1 MKHIFS
7 IAFVIFFSACSSM
20 YYGAWEKFGV
30 EKKDIL
36 KRRVVSARDAQEDS
50 RGEFK
55 DALTRLREAYPLKET
70 ELSKVYEKLKSS
82 YESAENSSENL
93 RKRIDDMHTV
103 ASDLFDEW
111 KEEAEQI
118 QTLNLKSQS
127 LKQRADAIDRY
138 KSMKLSLVSSYDK
151 TRPVLAKLKDYVLF
165 LKHNLNAQAIG
176 SLGNESANIQEEIE
190 RLISRMQESIKET
203 ESFISSLEER

>member
-1 MKHIFS
+1 MKKIFTL
-7 IAFVIFFSACSSM
+7 FLVVLLSACSSM
-20 YYGAWEKFGV
+20 YYGAWEKLGV

-50 RGEFK
+50 RSEFK
-55 DALTRLREAYPLKET
+55 DALTRLKEAYPLKET
-70 ELSKVYEKLKSS
+70 ELSKVYDKLKSS
-82 YESAENSSENL
+82 YDSAESSSEVL

-103 ASDLFDEW
+103 ATDLFDEW
-111 KEEAEQI
+111 KEEADQI
-118 QTLNLKSQS
+118 QTENLKAQS
-127 LKQRADAIDRY
+127 LRQRTDAIDKY
-138 KSMKLSLVSSYDK
+138 KSMKLGLLSSYDK

-165 LKHNLNAQAIG
+165 LKHNLNAQAVG

-203 ESFISSLEER
+203 DSFISTLEK